1 MHRNILKQPL
11 LLKKYSNQ
19 LVFDYTEYPTKT
31 FWQDSYGDTEFKED
45 LHKLIATQNTSSM
58 LYIHTPFCEELCYFC
73 LCSKSI
79 TNDYEKVS
87 TYLYRD
93 LSKEIDL
100 YSNEMRSQG
109 KKIKIGQVYFGGG
122 SPTYYHEKDFQFLIE
137 KLRQAFEITTDAT
150 VTVEIDP
157 RRVNIEKLKF
167 YSSMGVNRLS
177 FGVQDFDITVQKEI
191 NRIQPPELLEGLLT
205 DEIRSLFPTIN
216 FDVLIGLPRQTPES
230 MRQTIERIGKIRPTE
245 VQPLYLHYKPGTRS
259 YMTRMTRNVLLP
271 DFFDRKAI
279 YAEVIDGLTASGYL
293 RAGYENFA
301 LPNDELSL
309 AMSKQSAY
317 YNSLGTTSGEV
328 KNFVSLG
335 ASAHGT
341 FNNTYSQ
348 NFYELEQYSEALK
361 NETFPI
367 YRGMRLS
374 QDDAIRH
381 EIIKHFRIYDRLLIS
396 SIEKKWNINFNSYF
410 ANEIAKLSEF
420 ITDGLINLTDSF
432 LEMTPLGR
440 EFTPRI
446 CEVFDAYANR
456 PLYEESVK
464 KIIFIK
470 QESFSQ

>member
-1 MHRNILKQPL
+1 MHRQILQEPL
-11 LLKKYSNQ
+11 LLKKYSNS

-31 FWQDSYGDTEFKED
+31 FWSDSYGDKEFRED
-45 LHKLIATQNTSSM
+45 LVKLIDTQDKPAM

-79 TNDYEKVS
+79 TDDYEKVS
-87 TYLYRD
+87 KYLYDD

-100 YSNEMRSQG
+100 YAKEMQKRG

-122 SPTYYHEKDFQFLIE
+122 SPTYYHEKEFEFLIK
-137 KLRQAFEITTDAT
+137 KLRDTFEFSGKPTI
-150 VTVEIDP
+150 TVEIDP
-157 RRVNIEKLKF
+157 RRVNVEKLKF

-191 NRIQPPELLEGLLT
+191 NRIQPPELLENLLT
-205 DEIRSLFPTIN
+205 DEIRKLFPTIN
-216 FDVLIGLPRQTPES
+216 FDVLVGLPRQTPES
-230 MRQTIERIGKIRPTE
+230 MRETISRIGKIRPTE

-279 YAEVIDGLTASGYL
+279 YAEVIDGLLVAGYV

-301 LPNDELSL
+301 LPTDELAL
-309 AMSKQSAY
+309 AMSNESAY

-348 NFYELEQYSEALK
+348 NYYELDQYSAALK
-361 NETFPI
+361 QDKFPV

-374 QDDAIRH
+374 HDDAIRH
-381 EIIKHFRIYDRLLIS
+381 EIIKHFRIFDRLSIS
-396 SIEKKWNINFNSYF
+396 HIEKKWEINFKKYF
-410 ANEIAKLSEF
+410 SKELEKISEF
-420 ITDGLINLTDSF
+420 VSDGLIICDENF
-432 LEMTPLGR
+432 IEMTPLGR

-446 CEVFDAYANR
+446 CEVFDAYAGR
-456 PLYEESVK
+456 PLYDDSVK
-464 KIIFIK
+464 KMIFRK
-470 QESFSQ
+470 KEMA